1 MASFRKTPVNTRS
14 WLDISHFSPNAI
26 LRGVQL
32 TFVGAHRSLQNPA
45 LFTSDHYRQAAHAL
59 AAGIA
64 IRLLVEIPNICVKVL
79 KWCMAFFYP
88 EDRLSWLGA
97 VSDDVGFIGNHV
109 LQLPL
114 FFMAVMQHLSPTL
127 DELFMQSLKWV
138 DHTNRK
144 KHEHTAHDKFRVD
157 FYQNLKEYPRFS
169 AGYGSPNQS
178 TNTLHRIIFKYC
190 RKGLVSLLVMS
201 LSYLPGIGQL
211 ILPALSFYT
220 FKNAVGFTF
229 AGVIFGSSI
238 VLPRRYLIIFL
249 QTYFATR
256 TLTRELLEPYFSRVP
271 FTKRE
276 RANWFRSR
284 EGVLF
289 GFGLGFYLLTSV
301 PLVGVLIYG
310 IAEGSAAYLI
320 SKVTDPLPLPQDIR
334 QYAIR
339 QQTWTNKQF
348 FLNLAFS
355 NID

>member
-127 DELFMQSLKWV
+127 DELFMQSLKW
-138 DHTNRK
+138 
-144 KHEHTAHDKFRVD
+144 
-157 FYQNLKEYPRFS
+157 S
-169 AGYGSPNQS
+169 
-178 TNTLHRIIFKYC
+178 
-190 RKGLVSLLVMS
+190 
-201 LSYLPGIGQL
+201 
-211 ILPALSFYT
+211 
-220 FKNAVGFTF
+220 
-229 AGVIFGSSI
+229 
-238 VLPRRYLIIFL
+238 
-249 QTYFATR
+249 
-256 TLTRELLEPYFSRVP
+256 
-271 FTKRE
+271 
-276 RANWFRSR
+276 
-284 EGVLF
+284 
-289 GFGLGFYLLTSV
+289 
-301 PLVGVLIYG
+301 
-310 IAEGSAAYLI
+310 
-320 SKVTDPLPLPQDIR
+320 
-334 QYAIR
+334 
-339 QQTWTNKQF
+339 
-348 FLNLAFS
+348 
-355 NID
+355 